1 VLAACGLILEI
12 LNLEKNAAC
21 NAKKMDLKNAN
32 KSNCRKKM
40 QKKNRNQKH
49 NAKQIEIK
57 EKIYLSPPSNL
68 HWFLPCILHLSNVPP
83 SKLHLLFLLFL
94 HLQFLSLFNLRFAFP
109 SFLQLSC
116 VPLSDLHFPIPFL
129 LALFLYFFQ
138 DVNILEQAQ
147 FDSTIFDLSVC
158 TSPYSIYT

>member
-1 VLAACGLILEI
+1 MLAACGLILEI

-21 NAKKMDLKNAN
+21 NAKKWIL
-32 KSNCRKKM
+32 KM
-40 QKKNRNQKH
+40 QTKATAERKCKKNRNQKH

-116 VPLSDLHFPIPFL
+116 VPLSDLHFPIPF
-129 LALFLYFFQ
+129 FCIVSPFFQ
-138 DVNILEQAQ
+138 DA
-147 FDSTIFDLSVC
+147 S
-158 TSPYSIYT
+158 